1 MRGKT
6 VKKINKFVDILINNT
21 PEEERIKSRSE
32 MIKEVRKFWRG
43 NKEKQ
48 KFVNIVVVAGEDISY
63 TVEKKGKA

>member
-48 KFVNIVVVAGEDISY
+48 KFVNLVVAGEDISY
-63 TVEKKGKA
+63 TVEKKDKA